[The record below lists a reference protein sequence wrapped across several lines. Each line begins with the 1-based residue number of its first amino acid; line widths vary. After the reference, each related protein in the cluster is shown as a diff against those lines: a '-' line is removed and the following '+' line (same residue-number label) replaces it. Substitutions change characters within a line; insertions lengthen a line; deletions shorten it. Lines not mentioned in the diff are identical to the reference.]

1 LKKNLIL
8 TGMMGVGKSTVGKS
22 LSERLNMQFI
32 DVDNLIE
39 SEENM
44 SIRNIF
50 EKKGEKYFRNVEKTL
65 SLKSIKTQNA
75 VISLG
80 GGSFVDTSVREAINQ
95 TSLSFWLDLG
105 IPNLAKRLANSKK
118 RPLINGKNLEETLG
132 HIYKKRENIY
142 KLANFKI
149 DCNKKDKS
157 IILDEIINFYEAKC
171 N

>member
-1 LKKNLIL
+1 MKKNLIL

>member
-1 LKKNLIL
+1 
-8 TGMMGVGKSTVGKS
+8 MMGVGKS

>member
-1 LKKNLIL
+1 
-8 TGMMGVGKSTVGKS
+8 MMGVGKSTVGKS

-50 EKKGEKYFRNVEKTL
+50 EKKGEKYFRNVEKNL

-95 TSLSFWLDLG
+95 TSLSFWLDLD

-132 HIYKKRENIY
+132 HIFKKRENIY

>member
-1 LKKNLIL
+1 
-8 TGMMGVGKSTVGKS
+8 MGVGKSTVGKS

>member
-1 LKKNLIL
+1 
-8 TGMMGVGKSTVGKS
+8 MMGVGKSTVGKS

>member
-1 LKKNLIL
+1 
-8 TGMMGVGKSTVGKS
+8 MMGVGKSTVGKS

-65 SLKSIKTQNA
+65 SLRSIKTQNV

-132 HIYKKRENIY
+132 HIFKKRENIY

>member
-1 LKKNLIL
+1 MKKNLIL

-65 SLKSIKTQNA
+65 SLRSIKTQNV